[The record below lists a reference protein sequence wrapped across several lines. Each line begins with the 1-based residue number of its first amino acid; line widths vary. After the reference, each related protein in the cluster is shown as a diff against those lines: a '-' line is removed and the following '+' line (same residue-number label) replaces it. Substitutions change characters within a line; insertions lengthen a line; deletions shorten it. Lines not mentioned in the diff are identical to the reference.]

1 MNDVNSDSGVTVEE
15 ISKPRRPRGFAA
27 MSAEKR
33 AEIASKGGKAAH
45 VKGTAHKFKFGS
57 ELAKN
62 AGFKGGKAPH
72 ISRGRKIT
80 NETPIGSDGQPMLDD
95 DGFIPGGMVRVA

>member
-1 MNDVNSDSGVTVEE
+1 MGKIENTKSGDTIEE

-27 MSAEKR
+27 MSVEKR
-33 AEIASKGGKAAH
+33 AEIASKGGKKAH
-45 VKGTAHKFKFGS
+45 AMGTAHKFKFGS

-62 AGFKGGKAPH
+62 AGIKGGKAPH

-80 NETPIGSDGQPMLDD
+80 NETAEINETT
-95 DGFIPGGMVRVA
+95 IPVSKVA